1 MHIIICILYL
11 PGHKTRISSKR
22 LNSRTNF
29 SENKPNKHPK
39 TIQYTTLRGD
49 TSSRLLQLAQIGSSL
64 NKVSLAPAPTVT
76 TSTSTS
82 DSKKEQEFPNQ
93 KPIIEDNENTET
105 IFISQDQTVEIPGQ
119 NLTYVLITTAENEQQ
134 LVPVSKITNPDNKL

>member
-1 MHIIICILYL
+1 M
-11 PGHKTRISSKR
+11 
-22 LNSRTNF
+22 
-29 SENKPNKHPK
+29 
-39 TIQYTTLRGD
+39 
-49 TSSRLLQLAQIGSSL
+49 AQIGSSL
-64 NKVSLAPAPTVT
+64 TKVSLAPAPTVT
-76 TSTSTS
+76 TSTSAS

-134 LVPVSKITNPDNKL
+134 LVPVSKITHPDNKL